1 MTDQTPPGVGGGGAA
16 GTADAPLDDTDAAVL
31 AEIAAMLEVVDPMP
45 ADLVGRVQF
54 NLALDEMYDEVAEMT
69 RVPDDALA
77 VRTDI
82 ADAVRTET
90 LTFAA
95 ARLTAMVTVSAAG
108 PGRVRVDGW
117 VTPPGVRRVSLRM
130 QAADRDV
137 TTDDHGRFV
146 ADDVR
151 EGFVQLVFH
160 PLGADDDG
168 LVVTPLFKL

>member
-1 MTDQTPPGVGGGGAA
+1 MTDQTPPGVGGGGPAS
-16 GTADAPLDDTDAAVL
+16 TADAPLDDTDAAVL

-77 VRTDI
+77 VRTDL
-82 ADAVRTET
+82 ADT
-90 LTFAA
+90 
-95 ARLTAMVTVSAAG
+95 VTMA
-108 PGRVRVDGW
+108 
-117 VTPPGVRRVSLRM
+117 VSLRM

>member
-1 MTDQTPPGVGGGGAA
+1 
-16 GTADAPLDDTDAAVL
+16 
-31 AEIAAMLEVVDPMP
+31 
-45 ADLVGRVQF
+45 
-54 NLALDEMYDEVAEMT
+54 
-69 RVPDDALA
+69 
-77 VRTDI
+77 
-82 ADAVRTET
+82 
-90 LTFAA
+90 
-95 ARLTAMVTVSAAG
+95 
-108 PGRVRVDGW
+108 
-117 VTPPGVRRVSLRM
+117 M

>member
-1 MTDQTPPGVGGGGAA
+1 MTDPTPPGEAT
-16 GTADAPLDDTDAAVL
+16 GTADGPLDDIDAAVL
-31 AEIAAMLEVVDPMP
+31 AEIAAMLQAVDPVP
-45 ADLVGRVQF
+45 AGLVGRVQF
-54 NLALDEMYDEVAEMT
+54 NLALDEMYDEVAEMI
-69 RVPDDALA
+69 RVPVDALA

-90 LTFAA
+90 LTFSA

-108 PGRVRVDGW
+108 HGHVRVDGW
-117 VTPPGVRRVSLRM
+117 VTPAGVRRVSLRM
-130 QAADRDV
+130 QAADRDA
-137 TTDDHGRFV
+137 TTDEHGRFV

-160 PLGADDDG
+160 PLSDEG